1 MNTLPLTQSEY
12 EVEINR
18 RNKLFANASIREK
31 RVLIARDVLSQITNQ
46 HFVPRRGR
54 FISPSK
60 NKYGGFSARRGENL
74 REAVLKSDLVCDCCA
89 LGSLMLSCTLFNNN
103 IPIED
108 QFTYDLGYTLDRK
121 EEIPNSFNKYFS
133 LTQLV
138 LIENAFE
145 LGNGFW
151 CIDSGNLSTGDKIRK
166 KNKKEV
172 IKAIAF
178 GNKFPDV
185 KDRLVAI
192 MYNIIAND
200 GMFKP

>member
-1 MNTLPLTQSEY
+1 
-12 EVEINR
+12 
-18 RNKLFANASIREK
+18 
-31 RVLIARDVLSQITNQ
+31 
-46 HFVPRRGR
+46 
-54 FISPSK
+54 
-60 NKYGGFSARRGENL
+60 
-74 REAVLKSDLVCDCCA
+74 
-89 LGSLMLSCTLFNNN
+89 MLSCTLFNNN
-103 IPIED
+103 IAIENK
-108 QFTYDLGYTLDRK
+108 FTYDLGYTLDGK
-121 EEIPNSFNKYFS
+121 EAIPNSFNKYFS

-151 CIDSGNLSTGDKIRK
+151 NLGNNTGAGDKIRK